1 MSSFGIPD
9 LDPALEANLATG
21 MQGVEHL
28 LREHIKGDYPLVEET
43 SRHLVAAGGKRLRPL
58 LTLISSH
65 YGDPTRKEVIPAAV
79 VCELTHLAT
88 LYHDDVMDEA
98 PLRRG
103 VESANNRWG
112 NTIAI
117 LTGDYLFSKAS
128 DLLADLGPEAV
139 RLQARTFERLVIGQ
153 IMETQG
159 PQNGEDPLAHY
170 LRVVGDKTGSL
181 IATRYGNVMGTRG
194 SVIPLFFNQLKNS
207 LDLTVT
213 NLKMSRFLMSVEES
227 VELVLYALK
236 NAKSGD
242 IFVQKS
248 PACTIEILIKALSK
262 ILNKNPKL
270 KVIGM
275 RHGEKEHETLISSE
289 EMFKTIDLGKYFRIP
304 QDTRDLNY
312 EEYFEK
318 GNKKNIKII
327 SKDYSSCNTKQLSIL
342 ETIKLINKSKVLV
355 NFID

>member
-1 MSSFGIPD
+1 MPSFGIPD
-9 LDPALEANLATG
+9 LDPSLEADLALG
-21 MQGVEHL
+21 MQGVEEL

-65 YGDPTRKEVIPAAV
+65 FGDSTRKEIIPAAV

-181 IATRYGNVMGTRG
+181 IATSARFGAMVSGAPREVTETLTKFGEQIGIAFQLADDVIDIASESNQSGKTPGTDLREGVPTLVTINVMASGMSEDAELKRLLSAPIHDEETVAQVLRALRTHDG
-194 SVIPLFFNQLKNS
+194 LNQA
-207 LDLTVT
+207 
-213 NLKMSRFLMSVEES
+213 RE
-227 VELVLYALK
+227 
-236 NAKSGD
+236 
-242 IFVQKS
+242 
-248 PACTIEILIKALSK
+248 
-262 ILNKNPKL
+262 
-270 KVIGM
+270 
-275 RHGEKEHETLISSE
+275 
-289 EMFKTIDLGKYFRIP
+289 
-304 QDTRDLNY
+304 
-312 EEYFEK
+312 
-318 GNKKNIKII
+318 
-327 SKDYSSCNTKQLSIL
+327 QLSQVAKQARAAL
-342 ETIKLINKSKVLV
+342 GPLSVTPATAALFSLCDAV
-355 NFID
+355 IDRSA